1 MRFKIPFTF
10 APLDKLKKR
19 SEFFKKFVKPK
30 NNSSLQKYLRNSNI
44 DVSRE
49 EYLAICMRGF
59 FVSLVLL
66 FVISSTI
73 LVLLR
78 IGNALIFSLGLA
90 LLFSFFILF
99 SRLVYPKIYDSRRER
114 EVDQNLIPALQ
125 DILVQL
131 NSGIPLFS
139 ILINISS
146 SDYGAL
152 SEEFQKIV
160 KKINAGFSQID
171 VLEEAGEKNS
181 SQFFRRALW
190 QISNG
195 MRAGGDIAIVIE
207 ESIRTLSEEQL
218 IQIQV
223 YGNKLNP
230 TIMFYMLISVII
242 PALSITFLTII
253 SSLVGLPQITTTL
266 LFLGLFVFVVII
278 QIMFLG
284 LIKSIRPSLL

>member
-1 MRFKIPFTF
+1 MKFRIPFTF
-10 APLDKLKKR
+10 SSIDKLKKR

-30 NNSSLQKYLRNSNI
+30 QDTKLQKYLENSNI
-44 DVSRE
+44 DLTRE
-49 EYLAICMRGF
+49 EYLSICLGGF
-59 FVSLVLL
+59 FVSFIILFIVFSTTMVLVQIDNPLLLSFGATIVFSL
-66 FVISSTI
+66 FV
-73 LVLLR
+73 
-78 IGNALIFSLGLA
+78 F
-90 LLFSFFILF
+90 F
-99 SRLVYPKIYDSRRER
+99 SRYVYPRIYDSRREK

-125 DILVQL
+125 DVLVQL
-131 NSGIPLFS
+131 NSGIPLYS

-195 MRAGGDIAIVIE
+195 MRAGGDISIVIE
-207 ESIRTLSEEQL
+207 ESVKTLSEEQI

-223 YGNKLNP
+223 FGNKLNP

-242 PALSITFLTII
+242 PSLSITFLTII
-253 SSLVGLPQITTTL
+253 SSLVNLPSFTTTL
-266 LFLGLFVFVVII
+266 LFVGLFVFVVVI
-278 QIMFLG
+278 QVMFLG
-284 LIKSIRPSLL
+284 VIKSIRPSLL